1 MKKFVLSLFSVLLVF
16 SMMIGSFAAC
26 SNKDEEKEIKY
37 NQACTLV
44 DEGKYE
50 EAYAMFEEL
59 GNYKDSQ
66 KYLSRFVYFPT
77 VLTYTLSDRTGVM
90 NVDFGAYNLPSRMV
104 SDGSIGTK
112 DGMYIYDNQ
121 GNLVRQAVN
130 FNEDFATFDYTYDA
144 NNNMIKAEY
153 SEEGELVTVQ
163 DYTYNAAGSL
173 TKEVYTRD
181 GVVIYVAEWFYD
193 ENGKLNRNDYSNTEN
208 GYSDTIT
215 YTYNA
220 DGKVTNESGVDFE
233 GNTYTT
239 TFSYGADGRLAQ
251 EVYVEGDFQ
260 CTVYYTYDNAG
271 NCIKEETVYLD
282 GTKDIF
288 TREYDTNGNTTKEM
302 LTEADGTV
310 QTVESQYVLTYLMI
324 DVPASTMNQL
334 MGLFN
339 VSQYF

>member
-1 MKKFVLSLFSVLLVF
+1 M
-16 SMMIGSFAAC
+16 
-26 SNKDEEKEIKY
+26 
-37 NQACTLV
+37 
-44 DEGKYE
+44 
-50 EAYAMFEEL
+50 

-66 KYLSRFVYFPT
+66 KHLSRFVYFPT

-130 FNEDFATFDYTYDA
+130 FNEDFSAFDYTYDA

-193 ENGKLNRNDYSNTEN
+193 ENGKLIRNDYSNTEN

-239 TFSYGADGRLAQ
+239 TLSYGDDGRLAQ

-260 CTVYYTYDNAG
+260 CTVNYTYDNAG

-302 LTEADGTV
+302 LTKADGTV
-310 QTVESQYVLTYLMI
+310 QTVESQYVLMYLMI

-339 VSQYF
+339 ISQYF

>member
-1 MKKFVLSLFSVLLVF
+1 MKKFVFTLLSVLLVLPI
-16 SMMIGSFAAC
+16 MIASLVAC

-50 EAYAMFEEL
+50 EAYTMFEEL
-59 GNYKDSQ
+59 WDYKDSQ

-77 VLTYTLSDRTGVM
+77 VLTYNFSDRSGVM
-90 NVDFGAYNLPSRMV
+90 TVDFGAYNLPSRML
-104 SDGSIGTK
+104 SNGSIGTK

-130 FNEDFATFDYTYDA
+130 FNKDFATFDYTYDA

-153 SEEGELVTVQ
+153 AEEGELVTVQ

-193 ENGKLNRNDYSNTEN
+193 ENGKLIRSDYNNTEYE
-208 GYSDTIT
+208 YSDTIT
-215 YTYNA
+215 YTYDA
-220 DGKVTNESGVDFE
+220 DGKMTNESGVDCE
-233 GNTYTT
+233 GNTYTI
-239 TFSYGADGRLAQ
+239 TFNYGADGRLAQ

-288 TREYDTNGNTTKEM
+288 TREYDANGNATKEM
-302 LTEADGTV
+302 FVEADGTV

-334 MGLFN
+334 MELFN
-339 VSQYF
+339 ISQYF